1 MLRLHDRTDHA
12 TCGPCRGLQTRYC
25 YILQQC
31 NYYTKSR
38 ANSRVLPPAGAAAG
52 GSSTS
57 WRRKV
62 VAVLAVSVATAARQ
76 LQRGLGC
83 SWRLEAVLACGRQQW
98 RHTRRGEGEIGGSGS
113 SFARYD
119 RSKATAAASS
129 DFGSDHSNCNIQGA
143 NRWCSVVLRRGS
155 QRQPSRRP
163 AKAEAVWSL
172 RLR

>member
-1 MLRLHDRTDHA
+1 MRAVSRPPDTIL
-12 TCGPCRGLQTRYC
+12 LQC
-25 YILQQC
+25 SC
-31 NYYTKSR
+31 NTKPR
-38 ANSRVLPPAGAAAG
+38 ANSRVMPTAGAAAG

-62 VAVLAVSVATAARQ
+62 VAVLAVCVATAARQ

-83 SWRLEAVLACGRQQW
+83 SWRLEAVVACGRQQW
-98 RHTRRGEGEIGGSGS
+98 RHTGRGEGEIGGSGS

-143 NRWCSVVLRRGS
+143 NRWCSVALRPGS
-155 QRQPSRRP
+155 QRQLSRRP
-163 AKAEAVWSL
+163 AEADAVWSW